1 MKKVCK
7 NCKGNFFIEPE
18 DFLFYEKMNVPP
30 PTWCPHCRF
39 IRRTTFV
46 NERSLY
52 KSICH
57 SCGDQI
63 ISMFH
68 PDIQIPI
75 WCSKCTISDTWDASI
90 YGRNYDF
97 SRNFFK
103 QFKELKYNVPHRA
116 LDKNEHNGMGCEY
129 SNYCFTSKDV
139 YLSFDVT
146 RSEHIKYSEHV
157 LDNNKNCLDSLI
169 IKDNDRG
176 YELVQASHNYNSSFL
191 IESDQCID
199 SHFLYDSSNCSNCCL
214 SHGLRNKS
222 YVFKNQQFSKED
234 YKKALQSLHLEKYS
248 GQLSA
253 KSMFFQMVKNAIHK
267 YAHIKNSFDAIGDFI
282 ENSKNIQYCYG
293 FADSENVKYS
303 FLSSGAVKDSHD
315 LIFSRKNE
323 ECYECALAGKR
334 ANKIFFSFNCR
345 SECKNLFYCDGC
357 RNCSDCFG
365 CVGLVKRQYCIL
377 NKQYSKKE
385 YEEAVEKIKIH
396 MKDTPYVDIAG
407 REYTFGEYFP
417 IEISPFAYNETTAFE
432 ENPLSKSEVIRLGYK
447 WRDMEVKSRTPTTT
461 FNALP
466 DNINDVA
473 DDICNEVIECENRGK
488 AETQCTYVYK
498 ILADELVFYRQMNLP
513 IPRYCPN
520 CRYHQRLV
528 WKNPFRFYEKQCMC
542 NLSNHQHMG
551 NCLNKFQT
559 MYPPDKEALI
569 YCKQCYQQE
578 IY

>member
-253 KSMFFQMVKNAIHK
+253 KSMFFQMVKNSPYPK
-267 YAHIKNSFDAIGDFI
+267 K
-282 ENSKNIQYCYG
+282 K
-293 FADSENVKYS
+293 
-303 FLSSGAVKDSHD
+303 L
-315 LIFSRKNE
+315 
-323 ECYECALAGKR
+323 
-334 ANKIFFSFNCR
+334 SFN
-345 SECKNLFYCDGC
+345 K
-357 RNCSDCFG
+357 
-365 CVGLVKRQYCIL
+365 
-377 NKQYSKKE
+377 
-385 YEEAVEKIKIH
+385 
-396 MKDTPYVDIAG
+396 
-407 REYTFGEYFP
+407 
-417 IEISPFAYNETTAFE
+417 
-432 ENPLSKSEVIRLGYK
+432 VI
-447 WRDMEVKSRTPTTT
+447 
-461 FNALP
+461 
-466 DNINDVA
+466 
-473 DDICNEVIECENRGK
+473 
-488 AETQCTYVYK
+488 
-498 ILADELVFYRQMNLP
+498 
-513 IPRYCPN
+513 
-520 CRYHQRLV
+520 
-528 WKNPFRFYEKQCMC
+528 
-542 NLSNHQHMG
+542 
-551 NCLNKFQT
+551 
-559 MYPPDKEALI
+559 
-569 YCKQCYQQE
+569 
-578 IY
+578 